1 MRRPLCAAA
10 LLYCL
15 AVLALLQIMPPQT
28 EDYSAYHKMT
38 VTLEGTVVTKEY
50 KTSSTD
56 GSVRLL
62 ITLKNVSVE
71 GWEEQPEGKVMCRVG
86 DGTAEDA
93 QAADEL
99 AGVGARVRITGT
111 LYTYAAA
118 TNSGEF
124 DTRQYYQILGYTSFQ
139 VQYAELSACGTSL
152 NPLGNTLYRVKRYL
166 ASVLDA
172 CLTQDDASVLKAM
185 LLGEKGS
192 LSAEMKSLYQDSGII
207 HILAISGLHISIIG
221 MGLFRLFRKITVPL
235 PVSAAAAVIVML
247 LYGGM
252 TGMSASAFRA
262 IVMFLLNLA
271 AKVLRRTYDMLTA
284 ISTAGLLLLISQPL
298 YLYHAGFLFSFS
310 AVLGIALLT
319 PVFTSKTMKAL
330 SVTLATLPVHLGCYY
345 TFPVYS
351 IVLNL
356 LVLPLMS
363 TVMVS
368 GLIVLALGSL
378 WLPAGSAAGIF
389 PHVILLFYE
398 AICNAA
404 SLLPG
409 HRINVGAPAAW
420 QIILYLLILGLIV
433 LSKDRLEAACRKWV
447 HRREISGRYAA
458 RRCREEGPA
467 RPGGAPEK
475 EASGKRT
482 LGKETLKS
490 GAGRARAAAVEFCA
504 RHSGFLPE
512 MVRVLAAAAAV
523 LLLCFRFHTG
533 LSLHV
538 MDVGQGDGILI
549 RCSDANILIDGGSTS
564 KSSVGEYQITPLLQY
579 YGVGRI
585 DYVII
590 THPDSDHT
598 SGALQIIEE
607 SRTHASGWQGIL
619 TDDSQNGITIGTL
632 CLPSAAEDAQDESYA
647 ELIAAAQAKN
657 IPVIYLK
664 EGDVLSGGTLR
675 LTCLHPEE
683 DSAYEDANEM
693 SLTLYLEYG
702 AFTALL
708 TGDLEGE
715 GEERLL
721 EYVRSSFLAQ
731 TLAASDGTIPITLL
745 KVAHHGSQG
754 ATSEE
759 FLDVFRPTLAVI
771 SCGVNNSY
779 GHPHEATLGRLS
791 DAGVAA
797 VYDTRYGGEITFHT
811 DGKTV
816 RITQYGGEL
825 QE

>member
-28 EDYSAYHKMT
+28 EDYSAYHKTT

-152 NPLGNTLYRVKRYL
+152 NPLGNTLYKVKRYL

-433 LSKDRLEAACRKWV
+433 LSKDRLEAACRKWI
-447 HRREISGRYAA
+447 HRREI
-458 RRCREEGPA
+458 P
-467 RPGGAPEK
+467 
-475 EASGKRT
+475 
-482 LGKETLKS
+482 
-490 GAGRARAAAVEFCA
+490 
-504 RHSGFLPE
+504 GFLPE

-721 EYVRSSFLAQ
+721 EYVRSSSLAQ

-779 GHPHEATLGRLS
+779 GHPHEETLGRLA

-816 RITQYGGEL
+816 RVTQFGGEL